1 MREIRC
7 CGGKHITTIGTLIA
21 AVLCMND
28 KTTNDSLYNNWVAQ
42 VHNNVYTLELSY
54 SGYRNSYSYNG
65 ANVYYITA
73 HKLVQ
78 SRNPSKVN
86 ISIHLNRFCLLKC
99 LKQLLS
105 MSELLDVQD
114 IQESSLLHQG

>member
-1 MREIRC
+1 MTKQPMIIYI
-7 CGGKHITTIGTLIA
+7 ITGWPKSIIMYFRIIILGLYKIA
-21 AVLCMND
+21 
-28 KTTNDSLYNNWVAQ
+28 
-42 VHNNVYTLELSY
+42 
-54 SGYRNSYSYNG
+54 SYNG
-65 ANVYYITA
+65 ANVYYNNSTQ
-73 HKLVQ
+73 VQ

-114 IQESSLLHQG
+114 IQESSLLCQGQ